1 MLGLHQPTTG
11 TVGFD
16 GVPLDALDR
25 GALRRHFGVVTQ
37 EPHLFTGTIRD
48 NIALARPDASLAE
61 VVEAARLACLHEEI
75 EAMPLGYDT
84 RLSEGMGLSGGQRQ
98 RLALARALL
107 GRPTVLL
114 LDEATSHLDTVT
126 EARIEW
132 NLAMLP
138 QTRIVIAHR
147 LSTVRDAGQIVVID
161 GGRIVEHGRH
171 RDLLARGGHY
181 AALVANQDGPV
192 IGQVIARLFA
202 VRRAAPEPPAEVVHT
217 PRAEGPRSRSA
228 AAGVKFTEQRTG
240 DRSVWPHPP
249 LAGLNSFTATP
260 TIRADDTGWLTRSE
274 EDAEDDENG

>member
-1 MLGLHQPTTG
+1 MQEAAVHVERLADIMESAPEPRGGVRLSRPRGGIRLTNVSYRHDPQAPWTLRGITLDVRPGEKVALVGRTGSGKSTLARLMLGLHQPTTG

-107 GRPTVLL
+107 GRPTALL

-138 QTRIVIAHR
+138 
-147 LSTVRDAGQIVVID
+147 
-161 GGRIVEHGRH
+161 
-171 RDLLARGGHY
+171 
-181 AALVANQDGPV
+181 
-192 IGQVIARLFA
+192 
-202 VRRAAPEPPAEVVHT
+202 
-217 PRAEGPRSRSA
+217 
-228 AAGVKFTEQRTG
+228 
-240 DRSVWPHPP
+240 
-249 LAGLNSFTATP
+249 
-260 TIRADDTGWLTRSE
+260 
-274 EDAEDDENG
+274 